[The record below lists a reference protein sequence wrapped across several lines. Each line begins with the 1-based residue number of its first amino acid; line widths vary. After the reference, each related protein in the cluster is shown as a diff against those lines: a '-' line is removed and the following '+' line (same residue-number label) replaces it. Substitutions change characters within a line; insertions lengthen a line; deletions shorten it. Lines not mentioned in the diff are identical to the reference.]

1 MAIDLNS
8 KEGRKKFISEYL
20 DDLLTGVNESYGPI
34 LLEELQKRLEYT
46 IDEFNEEINEAFS
59 MLKKRDNDR
68 KSLDSSDVTAS
79 TNSVYLLKSTC
90 LILVIR
96 ISMQRTL
103 LTTYLL
109 VYYTLLLG
117 HCQLYPPEQIVH
129 NQITSSYHD
138 QYQQQ
143 TSYS

>member
-68 KSLDSSDVTAS
+68 KSFFKETLEEMGS
-79 TNSVYLLKSTC
+79 KS
-90 LILVIR
+90 LG
-96 ISMQRTL
+96 SEDKTL
-103 LTTYLL
+103 W
-109 VYYTLLLG
+109 
-117 HCQLYPPEQIVH
+117 EKKIEDID
-129 NQITSSYHD
+129 NKK
-138 QYQQQ
+138 
-143 TSYS
+143 

>member
-46 IDEFNEEINEAFS
+46 IDELNEEINEAFS

-68 KSLDSSDVTAS
+68 KSFFKETLEEMGS
-79 TNSVYLLKSTC
+79 KS
-90 LILVIR
+90 LG
-96 ISMQRTL
+96 SEDKTL
-103 LTTYLL
+103 WEKKL
-109 VYYTLLLG
+109 
-117 HCQLYPPEQIVH
+117 EDID
-129 NQITSSYHD
+129 NKK
-138 QYQQQ
+138 
-143 TSYS
+143 